1 MFPSPHAIA
10 ALLFLPMKI
19 LYRENPVEVLVLEKI
34 RESAVQLT
42 ILLNIA
48 VLLFLPVKILY
59 RENPPVEVPV
69 WKQSVKVEYSSSYY
83 YMFSLPFCPT
93 HRSFADRSGK

>member
-1 MFPSPHAIA
+1 
-10 ALLFLPMKI
+10 
-19 LYRENPVEVLVLEKI
+19 VEVLVLEKI
-34 RESAVQLT
+34 RESAVQLI

-59 RENPPVEVPV
+59 RENPVEVPV
-69 WKQSVKVEYSSSYY
+69 LETIRESGVQLIILLYVL
-83 YMFSLPFCPT
+83 LPFCPT